1 MHVNSGDVRQQ
12 TIWPTAAQIK
22 QRSADKFSSLD
33 LAPDTDL
40 AYVVRRASEQ
50 LGKPIRIEAVG
61 NEKWETLTALLVE
74 TDASANILIRHDDS
88 QLYQNHCILHELA
101 HIIYN
106 HPGCRTAKATAPAIA
121 HSDFSDKVRG
131 RILALQAGGFSE
143 IEGASAVIEGEAES
157 LAYLLARRL
166 LRPRHQADE
175 RVFG

>member
-1 MHVNSGDVRQQ
+1 MYVNSGDVKQQ

-22 QRSADKFSSLD
+22 QRSAEKFSSLD
-33 LAPDTDL
+33 LTPDADL
-40 AYVVRRASEQ
+40 SYVIRRAEERI
-50 LGKPIRIEAVG
+50 GKPIRIEPVG

-74 TDASANILIRHDDS
+74 TDDSANILIRHDDS
-88 QLYQNHCILHELA
+88 EIYQNHCILHELA

-106 HPGCRTAKATAPAIA
+106 HPGCRTAKATAPAMV

-131 RILALQAGGFSE
+131 RILALESGE
-143 IEGASAVIEGEAES
+143 LTEVEGASAIIEGEAES

-175 RVFG
+175 RIFG

>member
-1 MHVNSGDVRQQ
+1 MHVNSGDVKQQ

-22 QRSADKFSSLD
+22 QRSADKFTSLD
-33 LAPDTDL
+33 LTPDADL
-40 AYVVRRASEQ
+40 AYVIRRAEERI
-50 LGKPIRIEAVG
+50 GKPIRIEPVG

-74 TDASANILIRHDDS
+74 TDESANILIRHDDS
-88 QLYQNHCILHELA
+88 EIYQNHCILHELA

-106 HPGCRTAKATAPAIA
+106 HPGCRTAKATAPAMA

-131 RILALQAGGFSE
+131 RILALESGEATE
-143 IEGASAVIEGEAES
+143 VEGASAIIEGEAES

-175 RVFG
+175 RTFG

>member
-22 QRSADKFSSLD
+22 QRSADKFASLD
-33 LAPDTDL
+33 LAPDADL
-40 AYVVRRASEQ
+40 AYVVQRASEQ

-74 TDASANILIRHDDS
+74 TDESANILIRHDDS

-101 HIIYN
+101 HIVYN
-106 HPGCRTAKATAPAIA
+106 HPGCRTAKATAPAMA

-131 RILALQAGGFSE
+131 RILALESGGLTE
-143 IEGASAVIEGEAES
+143 IEGASAIIEGEAES